1 MNEEPLQSTGR
12 DLIKEDINQIIDQV
26 ISQNLLIDSDENLN
40 LNDNQ
45 LFHCNKP
52 VKRKSNLK
60 KSKFISPS
68 RKFVLGSPTKL
79 NKNRSLSSLF
89 KRSPSKSN
97 LSRSNLNKPHL
108 AKSNKSDQCKHPK
121 SAKLKRSS
129 KATGD
134 QLNADKDENVK
145 EPNYKDKFKK
155 QRLNLEDELDDKLL
169 NKLKDVEKG
178 LLNEAAFNLK
188 SNKAKKPCKEKA
200 SLSSEQA
207 VTNVFNKSTPP
218 DSQINKAS
226 TGDFLNQHFN
236 CFRQLDAKL
245 ISDHSEFPKFYDNP
259 LDELDLKKSSGF
271 IDDQLL
277 DEQLNEKLDL
287 DNLISSLIDKLD
299 SSSELN
305 DLNRDAHFDSPADNQ
320 NSNQA
325 SNQLSNDPAFP
336 SSLNRQPAP
345 NSATMVSNKNLA
357 LNSVNDKHLLN
368 SFGKSSKTNGLSNGH
383 SEGHSNGKIKLESHF
398 NSSSSSS
405 SSTFSSSKSKKS
417 KKDVNSK
424 PSKAKSKVSS
434 LYDFHFDSDSD
445 DRQSETDLFSLVTD
459 HSSSST
465 DHSSSSTSSSASS
478 SNAHKSTNGSKKQQG
493 TNKSSKLFTIQNCI
507 KSEIRKKLLE
517 KSKKNGTK
525 SLTNGDSLNGSKKV
539 KSTTKLNGKAD
550 SKTDGKTDSK
560 TEGKMTKV
568 RKKDKPDSSDEK
580 RVRKKKKKDDKD
592 GIKKEK
598 DIKEKDKESKEK
610 DSKDKDGKKTKQQPR
625 TPHLTK
631 SKVKVNGQT
640 NGQVKK
646 RKYVKKK
653 ALQRRSELLRRNLY
667 KFRQYLRIKKE
678 ELLNL
683 DRDELSALSQM
694 TKDLMHCFIDTQNFE
709 IDFDIYD
716 PLMVSGLM
724 STQPF
729 RTSPSQSILS
739 SELLKGILQSLQSRA
754 EPKSNGYDFDDDSS
768 TEEEEPTDD
777 ECWTSAPS
785 SPI

>member
-1 MNEEPLQSTGR
+1 M
-12 DLIKEDINQIIDQV
+12 
-26 ISQNLLIDSDENLN
+26 ISQNLLIDSDENV
-40 LNDNQ
+40 NDNQ
-45 LFHCNKP
+45 LFSCNNKP
-52 VKRKSNLK
+52 IKRKSNLK

-68 RKFVLGSPTKL
+68 RKFVINSPTKL

-89 KRSPSKSN
+89 KQSSSSKSN
-97 LSRSNLNKPHL
+97 LSRSNLNKSHL
-108 AKSNKSDQCKHPK
+108 AKSQSKSDQCKHPK
-121 SAKLKRSS
+121 SAKLKRTT
-129 KATGD
+129 KAIGD
-134 QLNADKDENVK
+134 QLGADKDENLK
-145 EPNYKDKFKK
+145 ESNYKDKFKK
-155 QRLNLEDELDDKLL
+155 QRLHLEDELGDKLL
-169 NKLKDVEKG
+169 TKLKDVEKG

-188 SNKAKKPCKEKA
+188 SNKPKKQCKEKA
-200 SLSSEQA
+200 SLSSDQA
-207 VTNVFNKSTPP
+207 VTNVFNKSPAP
-218 DSQINKAS
+218 DSQISKAS

-245 ISDHSEFPKFYDNP
+245 ISEQPEFPKFYDNP

-277 DEQLNEKLDL
+277 DEQLNDKLDL

-325 SNQLSNDPAFP
+325 SNQLSNDPP
-336 SSLNRQPAP
+336 PLSSSVNRQPAF
-345 NSATMVSNKNLA
+345 NSAIMVSNKNLA

-368 SFGKSSKTNGLSNGH
+368 SYSKSSKTNGLSNGH
-383 SEGHSNGKIKLESHF
+383 SDGHSNGKLKLESHF

-424 PSKAKSKVSS
+424 TSKAKPKVSS
-434 LYDFHFDSDSD
+434 LYDFHFDSDDD

-465 DHSSSSTSSSASS
+465 DHSSSSISSSS

-493 TNKSSKLFTIQNCI
+493 TNKSSKLFTIQSCI

-517 KSKKNGTK
+517 KSLKLSKKSGTK

-550 SKTDGKTDSK
+550 GKTESKTDGKVAK
-560 TEGKMTKV
+560 I
-568 RKKDKPDSSDEK
+568 RKKDKLDSSDEK
-580 RVRKKKKKDDKD
+580 RVTKKKKKDDKD
-592 GIKKEK
+592 EKDGIKKEK
-598 DIKEKDKESKEK
+598 DGIKKEKDGKEK
-610 DSKDKDGKKTKQQPR
+610 DSKDGKIKKQPR

-631 SKVKVNGQT
+631 NKVKMNGQT

-646 RKYVKKK
+646 RKYVRKK

-694 TKDLMHCFIDTQNFE
+694 TRDLMHCFIDTQNFE

-716 PLMVSGLM
+716 PLMVNGLL

-729 RTSPSQSILS
+729 SGTSPSQSILS
-739 SELLKGILQSLQSRA
+739 SELLKGILNRLQSRA
-754 EPKSNGYDFDDDSS
+754 ESKSNGYDFDDDSS
-768 TEEEEPTDD
+768 TEEEPSDD